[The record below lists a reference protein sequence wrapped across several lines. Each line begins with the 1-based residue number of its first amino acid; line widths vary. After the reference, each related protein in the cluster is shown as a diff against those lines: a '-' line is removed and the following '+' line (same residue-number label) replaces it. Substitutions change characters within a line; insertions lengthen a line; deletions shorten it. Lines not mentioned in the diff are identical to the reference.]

1 MSDFIAFSE
10 EIDTGMEYLEHHG
23 ILNQKWGHRNGPPYP
38 LNAGSHS
45 AGEKSAAKAAGIKI
59 GKSSGKGTIE
69 KIKKFGSSS
78 KSSPDKPQKA
88 AKKEM
93 TPEEKREAALE
104 AVRNGDKKQI
114 AKYIDQLSTDELRD
128 AQNRAQMRDSLTK
141 KDPSEQKAS
150 KADIE
155 KMEAMRSGDKDKVK
169 EYADQMTYSELKEAM
184 DKVNLTEQLNRVD
197 PPPSAME
204 KLTKFMNSVDQFRA
218 NAEKAVNAY
227 NLAAKVYNS
236 THKDSAQWPII
247 ENKQEKKE
255 KSKEEQVAQNLFN
268 QMSKNVQQAHQEN
281 TQNQNN
287 QQPKPQPKP
296 QPQQQQKQEEQ
307 KPQEEPKPKQ
317 TPSNEEVDRAAEK
330 AYKEIS
336 NRIPDDP
343 DDMEYQNSS
352 QKTQSKNQY
361 TPERAP
367 QIQSAKFNT
376 NKSTEPTEEQ
386 KQLVEEARK
395 SDEQYL
401 NQMRDNVQA
410 VREVK
415 TQKLSDYSDSSY
427 DDLIPDSVKSYMSST
442 PINRF
447 SSDAISRE
455 EYNRIK
461 AESEARAKAFT
472 EETNAR
478 IEKSQ
483 SNARETQA
491 KLDRYDK
498 VHSENAAEEARIKA
512 RNEQREKAE
521 ANERLNQAREKWQR
535 DIDEAH
541 RESQRISRELFGREL
556 DLPPAD
562 KPYWWDDPTQV
573 PKDYR

>member
-150 KADIE
+150 KADME
-155 KMEAMRSGDKDKVK
+155 KLEAMRSGDKDKVK

-184 DKVNLTEQLNRVD
+184 DKVNLTEQLNRVE
-197 PPPSAME
+197 PPPSAMD
-204 KLTKFMNSVDQFRA
+204 KLKSFANKVDDVRQV
-218 NAEKAVNAY
+218 AEKAVNAY

-247 ENKQEKKE
+247 ENQQNKQQQ
-255 KSKEEQVAQNLFN
+255 SKEQQVAQNLFN

-281 TQNQNN
+281 TQNQNNQNN

-330 AYKEIS
+330 AYNEVSKT
-336 NRIPDDP
+336 IPD
-343 DDMEYQNSS
+343 E
-352 QKTQSKNQY
+352 
-361 TPERAP
+361 PERTP
-367 QIQSAKFNT
+367 QPQP
-376 NKSTEPTEEQ
+376 E
-386 KQLVEEARK
+386 
-395 SDEQYL
+395 
-401 NQMRDNVQA
+401 
-410 VREVK
+410 VRTTKEEVK
-415 TQKLSDYSDSSY
+415 ESYDSIKDTPISSY
-427 DDLIPDSVKSYMSST
+427 DKSYQKDIDDAFDDIMS
-442 PINRF
+442 
-447 SSDAISRE
+447 D
-455 EYNRIK
+455 YN
-461 AESEARAKAFT
+461 ESVRRQQVTA
-472 EETNAR
+472 
-478 IEKSQ
+478 Q
-483 SNARETQA
+483 
-491 KLDRYDK
+491 
-498 VHSENAAEEARIKA
+498 
-512 RNEQREKAE
+512 EKADRAE
-521 ANERLNQAREKWQR
+521 TVDNAKKLMRDALREDNNDAAAYWLEVIRNNE
-535 DIDEAH
+535 
-541 RESQRISRELFGREL
+541 
-556 DLPPAD
+556 
-562 KPYWWDDPTQV
+562 
-573 PKDYR
+573 